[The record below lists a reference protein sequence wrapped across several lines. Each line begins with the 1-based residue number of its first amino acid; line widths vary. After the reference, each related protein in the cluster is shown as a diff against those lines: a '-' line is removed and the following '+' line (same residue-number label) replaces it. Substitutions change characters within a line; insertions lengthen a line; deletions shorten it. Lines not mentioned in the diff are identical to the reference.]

1 MDPAATLE
9 AMGIVLAP
17 PFPPVGSYV
26 NAVRAGDQLVLG
38 GQVPW
43 DPPDRVVQGRLG
55 AELDVPQGREA
66 ARLAAVNALSVID
79 EALGGLSQVER
90 IVSLRGVVNAT
101 PDFTEHTQVIDAAS
115 DLLVEVLGERGR
127 HARLAIGVSSLPANL
142 ALEIELTVQVR
153 PSA

>member
-1 MDPAATLE
+1 MDADAQLE
-9 AMGIVLAP
+9 AMGIVLGP
-17 PFPPVGSYV
+17 PFPPFGSYV

>member
-1 MDPAATLE
+1 MDPVARLQ

-26 NAVRAGDQLVLG
+26 NAVRVGDQLVLG

-43 DPPDRVVQGRLG
+43 SPPDRIVRGRLG
-55 AELDVPQGREA
+55 ADLDVEQGREA
-66 ARLAAVNALSVID
+66 AHLAAVNALSTIE
-79 EALGGLSQVER
+79 EALGGLAEVRR

-101 PDFTEHTQVIDAAS
+101 PDFTEHTRVIDAAS
-115 DLLVEVLGERGR
+115 DVFVGVFGEHGR
-127 HARLAIGVSSLPANL
+127 HARLAVGVASLPAGL

-153 PSA
+153 TPA

>member
-1 MDPAATLE
+1 
-9 AMGIVLAP
+9 MGIVLAP

-43 DPPDRVVQGRLG
+43 SPPDRIVQGRLG
-55 AELDVPQGREA
+55 ADLDVEQGREA
-66 ARLAAVNALSVID
+66 AHLAAVNALSTIA
-79 EALGGLSQVER
+79 EALGGLGAVRR

-101 PDFTEHTQVIDAAS
+101 PDFTEHTRVIDAAS
-115 DLLVEVLGERGR
+115 DVFVGVFGERGR
-127 HARLAIGVSSLPANL
+127 HARLAIGVASLPAGL

-153 PSA
+153 TSA